1 MILEMDNKGAV
12 DLANGWSIGG
22 RTRHMEVRQNFLR
35 ELKEQ
40 GLLKVVWI
48 ASTENAADLYTKN
61 LPGPTFDKHAKVFV
75 GNDCCARLKRAATL
89 SFFAPV
95 CDFFSFLLLW
105 PQSKACKIEWNGEL
119 FFFPIVRSLD
129 RETRGTR
136 TTLLHTPRFFSLLF
150 QVKKGQGEGLQ
161 QRKESLLNQCHDIF
175 FLFFS
180 FLSSLNSQRSFSFRL
195 L

>member
-1 MILEMDNKGAV
+1 M
-12 DLANGWSIGG
+12 LAM
-22 RTRHMEVRQNFLR
+22 TA
-35 ELKEQ
+35 
-40 GLLKVVWI
+40 
-48 ASTENAADLYTKN
+48 AS
-61 LPGPTFDKHAKVFV
+61 
-75 GNDCCARLKRAATL
+75 LKRAVTL

-175 FLFFS
+175 FSYSFPSSPLLIPSVVFFS
-180 FLSSLNSQRSFSFRL
+180 SLIGEQGTYVCSLYCLRFTSSEHTQLVAYYCLEEN
-195 L
+195 

>member
-1 MILEMDNKGAV
+1 M
-12 DLANGWSIGG
+12 
-22 RTRHMEVRQNFLR
+22 
-35 ELKEQ
+35 
-40 GLLKVVWI
+40 
-48 ASTENAADLYTKN
+48 
-61 LPGPTFDKHAKVFV
+61 FV

-180 FLSSLNSQRSFSFRL
+180 FLSSLNSQRSFFFSSLIGEQGTYVCSLYCLRFTSSEHTQL
-195 L
+195 VAYYCLEEN